1 MPERRHTHRHN
12 SSSSSHPDCQSS
24 PQWQRCSFQISPLP
38 PLIRATV
45 GETHLYSWWE
55 TIPPLP
61 PRDWFSPLK
70 RALCLKTLHPFCYA
84 KEKMEDFQF
93 NLGWAEGRS
102 AIWASIVLAEPAGT
116 TLASPQR
123 QLSRTERRTGGII
136 DRQEKGSPL
145 PLCLIIERENQRE
158 GAAERRRS
166 EGWEA
171 RTRRRG
177 VITCNMLPRANSDY
191 MKCLAHVQDFGPAA
205 PTEPR
210 EDWEPGRGAKRKL
223 WCRLIS
229 VDLMFVK
236 SGPSTSIRCYVIL
249 L

>member
-1 MPERRHTHRHN
+1 MP
-12 SSSSSHPDCQSS
+12 
-24 PQWQRCSFQISPLP
+24 L
-38 PLIRATV
+38 
-45 GETHLYSWWE
+45 
-55 TIPPLP
+55 LP

-102 AIWASIVLAEPAGT
+102 AIWTSIVLAEPTGT

-136 DRQEKGSPL
+136 DRQEKGGPL
-145 PLCLIIERENQRE
+145 PLCLIIEREKSK
-158 GAAERRRS
+158 RRS
-166 EGWEA
+166 SWEEKKWRMRG

-191 MKCLAHVQDFGPAA
+191 MKCLAHVQDFSWPANKA
-205 PTEPR
+205 KKR
-210 EDWEPGRGAKRKL
+210 QWEPGSGANKKQGCCFIL
-223 WCRLIS
+223 

-236 SGPSTSIRCYVIL
+236 SARQFN
-249 L
+249 